1 MYLSYPPESFANS
14 AFPSRAIVRSR
25 ARATRG
31 RRVARAAPL
40 APIVDD
46 DDAVDGDDDDGPSHR
61 LDVAHDEG
69 IARIDII
76 ARVISAPLSPSS
88 SSRSS
93 SSSSSSPVPRFDS
106 IQSYSFNHSFIRSF
120 VRRSDRSREI
130 FLDVRRAA
138 IEGDSVLSRDRW
150 ISRVCVCVITMQ
162 GRKRK
167 YS

>member
-31 RRVARAAPL
+31 RRLARAAPL

-93 SSSSSSPVPRFDS
+93 SSSPVPRFDS
-106 IQSYSFNHSFIRSF
+106 IIRFFQSSIHSFVRSF
-120 VRRSDRSREI
+120 VDPIDRARYFSTCGVPRSRVT
-130 FLDVRRAA
+130 L
-138 IEGDSVLSRDRW
+138 
-150 ISRVCVCVITMQ
+150 C
-162 GRKRK
+162 
-167 YS
+167 

>member
-46 DDAVDGDDDDGPSHR
+46 DDADDGDDDDGPPHR

-88 SSRSS
+88 SSS

-106 IQSYSFNHSFIRSF
+106 IRFNHSFHSFIHSFVRSF

-150 ISRVCVCVITMQ
+150 ISRVCVHVCHHDAGVKT
-162 GRKRK
+162 
-167 YS
+167 